1 MEDLVDFLPSEP
13 LPLGMAEQ
21 LHERDGRFV
30 PVAAFDAPAGRRVC
44 AMLIEGRE
52 RLRGVGYDTSDDYW
66 EIVAVRPE
74 SGVLEG
80 LPEARR
86 QEARAAIIDELESW
100 TRAHYDQGTLLD
112 FDAMG

>member
-1 MEDLVDFLPSEP
+1 MNDLADSLPSEP
-13 LPLGMAEQ
+13 IPLVMAEQ

-44 AMLIEGRE
+44 AMLVEGRE
-52 RLRGVGYDTSDDYW
+52 RLRGVGYDETEDYW

-80 LPEARR
+80 LPETRR
-86 QEARAAIIDELESW
+86 QQARAAIIDELESW
-100 TRAHYDQGTLLD
+100 TRAHYDQSTLLEPD
-112 FDAMG
+112 PPE